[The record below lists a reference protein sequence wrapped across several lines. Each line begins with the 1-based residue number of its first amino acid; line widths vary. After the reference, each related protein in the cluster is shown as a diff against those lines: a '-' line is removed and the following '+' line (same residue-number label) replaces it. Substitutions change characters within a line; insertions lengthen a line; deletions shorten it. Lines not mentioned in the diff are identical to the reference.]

1 MASTFSFRSV
11 EESTYDIVS
20 LGEVMLRID
29 PIDRPL
35 SRARTARI
43 WHGGGEINVA
53 EGIAQAFRMRAA
65 VVTALVDDGIG
76 RNVEAQ
82 LREAGVDTSHIVWF
96 TTSGKGKH
104 STDAKGSLH
113 NGIHFTWAGKGVLP
127 YTTEYYRAH
136 TAVSTLKPGDID
148 WGALFSRGVR
158 WFHTGGI
165 FTLIGTNTAE
175 CALEAMKTAKHY
187 GTFRSFDLNYR
198 AKVEPDRAKAAGIN
212 RRIVAE
218 TEFLVGNQNDFYDAL
233 GYETRYVGKVESMEV
248 YMAAYTDMLRM
259 VAKDYP
265 NLKIIGTQL
274 RSALSADLI
283 NWGAVL
289 YDVAED
295 TIYQAVVREQ
305 VEITD
310 RGGGG
315 DSFCSGVAGALL
327 MGKNTV
333 EAVDYGAAH
342 GIIVQEFPGDTT
354 MADLAMIEKE
364 IKRAKSGGGVSA
376 LR

>member
-1 MASTFSFRSV
+1 MASTFTFKPV
-11 EESTYDIVS
+11 EKTKYDIAT

-29 PIDRPL
+29 PINVPL
-35 SRARTARI
+35 ARVRTARI
-43 WHGGGEINVA
+43 WHGGGETNVG
-53 EGIAQAFRMRAA
+53 EGLAYAFRMRAA
-65 VVTALVDDGIG
+65 AVTALVDDGIG
-76 RNVEAQ
+76 RSIESQ
-82 LREAGVDTSHIVWF
+82 LNEAGIDTSHIIWF
-96 TTSGKGKH
+96 NTAGSGKH
-104 STDAKGSLH
+104 STDRKGSLH

-136 TAVSTLKPGDID
+136 TAVSTLSPGDFD
-148 WGALFSRGVR
+148 WDKLFSQGVR

-165 FTLIGTNTAE
+165 FTLIGSETAGF
-175 CALEAMKTAKHY
+175 ALEAMKTAKKY

-198 AKVEPDRAKAAGIN
+198 AKVEPDRKKAGEIN

-218 TEFLVGNQNDFYDAL
+218 TEFLVGNQSDFYDAL
-233 GYETRYVGKVESMEV
+233 GYETRSVSKDEPMDAF
-248 YMAAYTDMLRM
+248 MAAYTDMLRQ

-283 NWGAVL
+283 NWGAIL

-295 TIYQAVVREQ
+295 TVYQAVVREH

-315 DSFCSGVAGALL
+315 DSFCSGVAGSLM
-327 MGKNTV
+327 MGKSIK

-342 GIIVQEFPGDTT
+342 G
-354 MADLAMIEKE
+354 
-364 IKRAKSGGGVSA
+364 
-376 LR
+376 